1 MFMNPEKV
9 YKDDISLILEDFM
22 EVNFNTICEDGS
34 ADEVS
39 DLLCT
44 MWRQCSVGDF
54 TLVHNAL
61 AREYVRHEAEVLNN
75 SQGVTADGDADDEM
89 MDEDGNED
97 EDEVMEDEDNVDS
110 RTEPIRSDADVPRT
124 ALDVDMNQVAVEID
138 TNTSVFQSIESN
150 ISSSI
155 MQDDGWE
162 TVQKGKNAKTK
173 GRKSYKI

>member
-9 YKDDISLILEDFM
+9 YKDDVSLVLEDFM

-61 AREYVRHEAEVLNN
+61 AREYVRHEAEILNN

-89 MDEDGNED
+89 MDDVNEEDD
-97 EDEVMEDEDNVDS
+97 TAMEDEDNADINDVA
-110 RTEPIRSDADVPRT
+110 DAAV
-124 ALDVDMNQVAVEID
+124 DVDMNQVSAEFVS
-138 TNTSVFQSIESN
+138 NTSVFQSVENN
-150 ISSSI
+150 IASSCI
-155 MQDDGWE
+155 QDDDGWE
-162 TVQKGKNAKTK
+162 TVQKGKNAKIK